1 MYQIAK
7 LLVKLFLL
15 FISLHHIR
23 KFPPQMRLTPSLE
36 IESEEDSPNAS
47 LVTLAGIPDIPE
59 LQMPEVACIPENK
72 MALQSAPCL
81 SDLESH
87 QHSTP
92 DLHETD
98 GLAVDEMD
106 SAPSS
111 VHSESREPSD
121 DADSGVLC
129 QSSTG
134 KFIFCQFYIKFTV
147 VCQYWLL

>member
-1 MYQIAK
+1 MKYPS
-7 LLVKLFLL
+7 LLSNYVYCLYLSTSF
-15 FISLHHIR
+15 R
-23 KFPPQMRLTPSLE
+23 KFHPQMRLTPSLE

-59 LQMPEVACIPENK
+59 LQIPEVSCIPENK
-72 MALQSAPCL
+72 MTLQSAPCL

-92 DLHETD
+92 DLQETD
-98 GLAVDEMD
+98 GLVVDEVD
-106 SAPSS
+106 SAPSSVHSAPSS

-134 KFIFCQFYIKFTV
+134 KFLFCQFF
-147 VCQYWLL
+147 

>member
-1 MYQIAK
+1 
-7 LLVKLFLL
+7 
-15 FISLHHIR
+15 
-23 KFPPQMRLTPSLE
+23 MRLTPSLDVE
-36 IESEEDSPNAS
+36 EEEDSPNAS

-59 LQMPEVACIPENK
+59 LQIPEVSCIPENK
-72 MALQSAPCL
+72 MALHSAPSL

-92 DLHETD
+92 DLTD
-98 GLAVDEMD
+98 GLTVDDVDSVPSSEH

-111 VHSESREPSD
+111 VHSVAESREPSD

-134 KFIFCQFYIKFTV
+134 QFNFCLFSTD
-147 VCQYWLL
+147 LL